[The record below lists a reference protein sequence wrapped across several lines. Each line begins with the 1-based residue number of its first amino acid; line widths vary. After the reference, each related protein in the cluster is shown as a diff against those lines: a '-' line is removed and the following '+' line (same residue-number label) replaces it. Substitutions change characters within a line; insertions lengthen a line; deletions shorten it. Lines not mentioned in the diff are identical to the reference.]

1 MVALAYQSSSADV
14 EAKKVI
20 LICCHVVLVMLFFV
34 LVLLVWSVSLSVV
47 RSVPVSVPVGELS
60 VGCGGFQFVGS
71 VRRARRV
78 RLGVGVV
85 VRGRSGRRVG
95 GAARSARLRRVVG
108 RAWFS
113 QRLVVRSVGQF
124 VAQFGREVGLQRVA

>member
-1 MVALAYQSSSADV
+1 MIWTL
-14 EAKKVI
+14 
-20 LICCHVVLVMLFFV
+20 LLVVFVMLFFI
-34 LVLLVWSVSLSVV
+34 LVLIVWCVSLSVV
-47 RSVPVSVPVGELS
+47 RSVSVPVSSSVAGLS
-60 VGCGGFQFVGS
+60 SGCGGSRFVGS

-124 VAQFGREVGLQRVA
+124 VGQFGLEVGLQRVA

>member
-1 MVALAYQSSSADV
+1 MIWTL
-14 EAKKVI
+14 
-20 LICCHVVLVMLFFV
+20 LLVVFVMLFSILF
-34 LVLLVWSVSLSVV
+34 LLVYCVSLSIV
-47 RSVPVSVPVGELS
+47 RSVPVPVSHEVVKVGELS
-60 VGCGGFQFVGS
+60 LGELFAASESAGCSGSRFVGS

-124 VAQFGREVGLQRVA
+124 VAQFAREVGLQRVA

>member
-1 MVALAYQSSSADV
+1 MIWTL
-14 EAKKVI
+14 
-20 LICCHVVLVMLFFV
+20 LLVVFVMLFSILF
-34 LVLLVWSVSLSVV
+34 LLVYCVSLSIV
-47 RSVPVSVPVGELS
+47 RSVPVSHEVVEVSLGELFAAS
-60 VGCGGFQFVGS
+60 ESAGCGGSRVVGS

-124 VAQFGREVGLQRVA
+124 VGQFAREVGLQRVA

>member
-1 MVALAYQSSSADV
+1 M
-14 EAKKVI
+14 I
-20 LICCHVVLVMLFFV
+20 LTCCHVVLVMLFFV

>member
-1 MVALAYQSSSADV
+1 MIWTL
-14 EAKKVI
+14 
-20 LICCHVVLVMLFFV
+20 LLVVFVMLFSILF
-34 LVLLVWSVSLSVV
+34 LLVYCVSLSIV
-47 RSVPVSVPVGELS
+47 RSVPVSHEVVEVSELSLGELFAAS
-60 VGCGGFQFVGS
+60 ESSDCGGSRVVGS

-124 VAQFGREVGLQRVA
+124 VAQFAHEVGLQRVA

>member
-1 MVALAYQSSSADV
+1 
-14 EAKKVI
+14 
-20 LICCHVVLVMLFFV
+20 MLFFV

-47 RSVPVSVPVGELS
+47 RCVPVPVKGVVMDELSLGELFAAS
-60 VGCGGFQFVGS
+60 ESLGCGGSRFVGS
-71 VRRARRV
+71 VHRSRRV
-78 RLGVGVV
+78 RCGVGVV

-113 QRLVVRSVGQF
+113 QRLVVQSVSGFVGQF
-124 VAQFGREVGLQRVA
+124 AREVGLQRVA